1 MKTFGVFIVVVAIFV
16 VAIFAGI
23 IICKDV
29 FQAKSDYS
37 YPLRQV
43 DVLYDANG
51 NILQQT
57 IYNEKT
63 GEYFL
68 KEFIY
73 ARQDNKWIC
82 VDQKTS
88 VIHVPND
95 DNIDST
101 PVYNNM
107 LNIYYNADLENG
119 PIVIL
124 NKEGVRVSITKYL
137 AKDLWYE
144 FGYELKIE
152 NNTKKV
158 ITIAIDD
165 AAIMDVSCKP
175 LFTIDHIDAGKTA
188 YFTMGWDKETLD
200 RCHVPYIDN
209 IEFMIRAFDNANWQS
224 TALTG
229 EKIMLKK

>member
-1 MKTFGVFIVVVAIFV
+1 MKTFGIFLIIVAI
-16 VAIFAGI
+16 VAGV
-23 IICKDV
+23 IICKDN
-29 FQAKSDYS
+29 FHAKSEYS

-43 DVLYDANG
+43 DAIYDSNG

-57 IYNEKT
+57 IYNEQT

-73 ARQDNKWIC
+73 ARQDNKWVC
-82 VDQKTS
+82 VNQTMS
-88 VIHVPND
+88 IIHN
-95 DNIDST
+95 ST
-101 PVYNNM
+101 TDKQESAIINNTNW

-124 NKEGVRVSITKYL
+124 NNEGVRISITKYL
-137 AKDLWYE
+137 AKDMWYE

-152 NNTKKV
+152 NNTNNI
-158 ITIAIDD
+158 ITISVDD
-165 AAIMDVSCKP
+165 VAIMDVACAPMFS
-175 LFTIDHIDAGKTA
+175 INHIDAGKTA
-188 YFTMGWDKETLD
+188 YFTLGWDKETLD

-224 TALTG
+224 AALTG